1 MIEVDSVYHL
11 SCSKNG
17 VVFGAGITKGS
28 EGTTSMGERIQAGKF
43 PVLFYG
49 NKQQEYNQ
57 RVKRSKTQ
65 NSKILRRVSVLQS
78 LLASKTPCTNQGKS
92 QSDSK

>member
-1 MIEVDSVYHL
+1 MLEVDSVYHL
-11 SCSKNG
+11 SVSKSG
-17 VVFGAGITKGS
+17 SVFGAGITKGS
-28 EGTTSMGERIQAGKF
+28 EGISTSMGENIKAGKF

-49 NKQQEYNQ
+49 NKQQECNQ

-78 LLASKTPCTNQGKS
+78 LNMTPCTNQGTVNT
-92 QSDSK
+92 